1 MGLADS
7 AQRPSQFGFCAP
19 NAQKPGETYDVAV
32 VGAGLAGMSAA
43 VFAANRGLRVVQVGN
58 AGALLFSSGLLDLLG
73 VHPIEEGT
81 AWREP
86 WAGLAA
92 LRRDLPHHPYAK
104 LAAALL
110 RAAFGELVAA
120 LDEAGLAYTP
130 PGETNHEILTGVGTL
145 KSTYCLPRSMQP
157 GAEALGVRAPCLLV
171 DFEGLR
177 EYSAKAIAA
186 GAAARW
192 PGLRTLRLAFPAPGI
207 AGEVY
212 AAHIA
217 QALEGRAARERLA
230 DLVRPHLGDAR
241 AVGLP
246 AVLGIMRTA
255 PAVAHL
261 GEALGVPVFEV
272 PTMPTS
278 VPGLRLKNA
287 LERAVAARRV
297 DRRVHGRAVAVE
309 HSGDAFEVSVAAMPA
324 PVTLHARAMI
334 LATGRF
340 MGGGLEASRTRVREP
355 LLDLHVTQPA
365 TRSDWHRVDLLDA
378 CGHALNRAGI
388 EVDNGF
394 RALDARGVVVHPR
407 LFAVGT
413 ILAHHDWARMKCGAG
428 LAIGTAAAAVA
439 RLVKELPGC

>member
-1 MGLADS
+1 MS
-7 AQRPSQFGFCAP
+7 
-19 NAQKPGETYDVAV
+19 ETYDVAV

-43 VFAANRGLRVVQVGN
+43 VFAANRGLRVVQIGN
-58 AGALLFSSGLLDLLG
+58 AGALLFSSGLLDLLA
-73 VHPIEEGT
+73 VHPVAEGRL
-81 AWREP
+81 WKEP
-86 WAGLAA
+86 WVGFMT
-92 LRRDLPHHPYAK
+92 LRRDLPRHPYAK
-104 LAAALL
+104 CEVARV
-110 RAAFGELVAA
+110 RAAFGELIAA
-120 LDEAGLAYTP
+120 LDEAGLAYTA
-130 PGETNHEILTGVGTL
+130 PGDSNHEVLTGVGTA

-157 GAEALGVRAPCLLV
+157 GVAALAGGGPCLLV

-177 EYSAKAIAA
+177 EYSAKAVAA
-186 GAAARW
+186 GVSAHW
-192 PGLRTLRLAFPAPGI
+192 PSVRTLRLAFPAPGV

-217 QALEGRAARERLA
+217 VALEECGTRERLA
-230 DLVRPHLGDAR
+230 DLVRPHLGDAG

-255 PAVAHL
+255 RAAAHL
-261 GEALGVPVFEV
+261 TEALGVPVFEV

-287 LERAVAARRV
+287 LERAVAARGV
-297 DRRVHGRAVAVE
+297 ERRVHGRVVAVE
-309 HSGDAFEVSVAAMPA
+309 RSGDQFVLSVAAIPA
-324 PVTLHARAMI
+324 PAALRARAVI

-355 LLDLHVTQPA
+355 LLDLYVAQPE
-365 TRSDWHRVDLLDA
+365 TRSDWHHTDLFDA
-378 CGHALNRAGI
+378 RGHALNRAGL
-388 EVDNGF
+388 EVDDGF
-394 RALDARGVVVHPR
+394 RACDRRGAVVHPR

-439 RLVKELPGC
+439 RLAEELGSARGAS

>member
-1 MGLADS
+1 MS
-7 AQRPSQFGFCAP
+7 
-19 NAQKPGETYDVAV
+19 ETHDVAV
-32 VGAGLAGMSAA
+32 IGAGLAGMSAA

-73 VHPIEEGT
+73 VHPIEEGRT
-81 AWREP
+81 WRDP
-86 WAGLAA
+86 WAGLAI
-92 LRRDLPHHPYAK
+92 LSRDLPHHPYAR
-104 LAAALL
+104 LEAALV
-110 RAAFGELVAA
+110 RAAFGELIAA
-120 LDEAGLAYTP
+120 LDDAGLAYTA
-130 PGETNHEILTGVGTL
+130 PGERNHEVLTGVGTV

-157 GAEALGVRAPCLLV
+157 GAAALAAGAPCLLV

-177 EYSAKAIAA
+177 EYSAKAVAA

-192 PGLRTLRLAFPAPGI
+192 PGVRTLRLAFPARGI

-212 AAHIA
+212 AAHMA
-217 QALEGRAARERLA
+217 LALEERVTRERLA
-230 DLVRPHLGDAR
+230 DLIRPHLGDAG

-255 PAVAHL
+255 RAAAHL
-261 GEALGVPVFEV
+261 TEALGVPVFEV

-287 LERAVAARRV
+287 LERAVAVRGVERRL
-297 DRRVHGRAVAVE
+297 HGRVVAVE
-309 HSGDAFEVSVAAMPA
+309 RSGDQFALSVAGTPA
-324 PVTLHARAMI
+324 PAALRARAVI

-340 MGGGLEASRTRVREP
+340 MGRGLEASRARVREP
-355 LLDLHVTQPA
+355 LLDLYVAQPA
-365 TRSDWHRVDLLDA
+365 TRADWHRTDLFDRR
-378 CGHALNRAGI
+378 GHALNRAGL
-388 EVDNGF
+388 EVDDGF
-394 RALDARGVVVHPR
+394 RACDARGAVVDPR

-439 RLVKELPGC
+439 RLADELGAARGLS

>member
-1 MGLADS
+1 MS
-7 AQRPSQFGFCAP
+7 
-19 NAQKPGETYDVAV
+19 ETHDVAV
-32 VGAGLAGMSAA
+32 IGAGLAGMSAA

-73 VHPIEEGT
+73 VHPIEEGRT
-81 AWREP
+81 WRDP
-86 WAGLAA
+86 WAGLAI
-92 LRRDLPHHPYAK
+92 LSRDLPHHPYAR
-104 LAAALL
+104 LEAALV
-110 RAAFGELVAA
+110 RAAFGELIAA
-120 LDEAGLAYTP
+120 LDDAGLAYTA
-130 PGETNHEILTGVGTL
+130 PGERNHEVLTGVGTV

-157 GAEALGVRAPCLLV
+157 GAAALAAGAPCLLV

-177 EYSAKAIAA
+177 EYSAKAVAA

-192 PGLRTLRLAFPAPGI
+192 PGVRTLRLAFPARGI

-212 AAHIA
+212 AAHMA
-217 QALEGRAARERLA
+217 LALEERVTRERLA
-230 DLVRPHLGDAR
+230 DLIRPHLGDAG

-255 PAVAHL
+255 RAAAHL
-261 GEALGVPVFEV
+261 TEALGVPVFEV

-287 LERAVAARRV
+287 LERAVAVRGVERRL
-297 DRRVHGRAVAVE
+297 HGRVVAVE
-309 HSGDAFEVSVAAMPA
+309 RSGDQFALSVAGTPA
-324 PVTLHARAMI
+324 PAALRAHAVI

-340 MGGGLEASRTRVREP
+340 MGRGLEASRARVREP
-355 LLDLHVTQPA
+355 LLDLYVAQPA
-365 TRSDWHRVDLLDA
+365 TRADWHRTDLFDRR
-378 CGHALNRAGI
+378 GHALNRAGL
-388 EVDNGF
+388 EVDDGF
-394 RALDARGVVVHPR
+394 RACDARGAVVDPR

-439 RLVKELPGC
+439 RLADELGAARGLS

>member
-1 MGLADS
+1 MS
-7 AQRPSQFGFCAP
+7 
-19 NAQKPGETYDVAV
+19 ETYDVAI

-58 AGALLFSSGLLDLLG
+58 AGALLFASGLLDLLG
-73 VHPIEEGT
+73 VHPIEEGRT
-81 AWREP
+81 WSDP
-86 WAGLAA
+86 WAGLTVLA
-92 LRRDLPHHPYAK
+92 RDLPSHPYAK
-104 LAAALL
+104 LEAARM
-110 RAAFGELVAA
+110 RAAFAELTTA
-120 LDEAGLAYTP
+120 LDETGLAYTA
-130 PGETNHEILTGVGTL
+130 PGERNHEVLTGVGTV

-157 GAEALGVRAPCLLV
+157 GAAALTAGVPCLLV

-177 EYSAKAIAA
+177 EYSAKAVAA

-192 PGLRTLRLAFPAPGI
+192 SGVRTLRLTFPAPGI

-217 QALEGRAARERLA
+217 LALEERAARERLA

-246 AVLGIMRTA
+246 AVLGIMRTDRA
-255 PAVAHL
+255 AAHL
-261 GEALGVPVFEV
+261 AEALGVPVFEV

-287 LERAVAARRV
+287 LERAVAARGV
-297 DRRVHGRAVAVE
+297 ERRVHGRVIAVE
-309 HSGDAFEVSVAAMPA
+309 RSGDQFELSVAATPA
-324 PVTLHARAMI
+324 PAALHARAVI

-340 MGGGLEASRTRVREP
+340 MGRGLESSRTRVREP
-355 LLDLHVTQPA
+355 LLDLYVAQPA
-365 TRSDWHRVDLLDA
+365 TRSDWHRVDLFDA
-378 CGHALNRAGI
+378 RGHALNRAGI
-388 EVDNGF
+388 ETDEGF
-394 RALDARGVVVHPR
+394 RACDARGAVVQPR

-413 ILAHHDWARMKCGAG
+413 MLAHHDWARMKCGAG

-439 RLVKELPGC
+439 RLADELGRSRSLS

>member
-1 MGLADS
+1 MS
-7 AQRPSQFGFCAP
+7 
-19 NAQKPGETYDVAV
+19 ETYDVAV

-73 VHPIEEGT
+73 VHPIEEGR
-81 AWREP
+81 AWSDP
-86 WAGLAA
+86 WAGLAVLA
-92 LRRDLPHHPYAK
+92 RDVPSHPYAK
-104 LAAALL
+104 LEAARM
-110 RAAFGELVAA
+110 RAAFGELIAA
-120 LDEAGLAYTP
+120 LDEAGLAYTA
-130 PGETNHEILTGVGTL
+130 PGERNHEVLTGVGTT
-145 KSTYCLPRSMQP
+145 KSTYCLPLSMQP
-157 GAEALGVRAPCLLV
+157 GAAALATVAPCLLV

-177 EYSAKAIAA
+177 EYSAKALAA
-186 GAAARW
+186 GVAARW
-192 PGLRTLRLAFPAPGI
+192 PGVRTLRLAFPAPGI

-217 QALEGRAARERLA
+217 LALEEREARERLA
-230 DLVRPHLGDAR
+230 DLVRPRLGDAR

-246 AVLGIMRTA
+246 AVLGVMRTA
-255 PAVAHL
+255 RAAAHL
-261 GEALGVPVFEV
+261 TEALGVPVFEV

-287 LERAVAARRV
+287 LERAVAARGV
-297 DRRVHGRAVAVE
+297 ERRVHGRVVAVDWSDDE
-309 HSGDAFEVSVAAMPA
+309 FALSVAATPA
-324 PVTLHARAMI
+324 PVPLCARAVI

-355 LLDLHVTQPA
+355 LLDLYVAQPA
-365 TRSDWHRVDLLDA
+365 TRSDWHRADVFDA
-378 CGHALNRAGI
+378 RGHALNRAGL

-394 RALDARGVVVHPR
+394 RACDAHGAVVHPR

-413 ILAHHDWARMKCGAG
+413 VLAHHDWARMKCGAG

-439 RLVKELPGC
+439 RLADEIGHARGLS

>member
-1 MGLADS
+1 MS
-7 AQRPSQFGFCAP
+7 AVS
-19 NAQKPGETYDVAV
+19 DVAV

-43 VFAANRGLRVVQVGN
+43 VFAANRGVRVVQVGN

-73 VHPIEEGT
+73 VHPTEEGRT
-81 AWREP
+81 WSDP

-92 LRRDLPHHPYAK
+92 LRRDLPNHPYAK
-104 LAAALL
+104 LDGLQV

-120 LDEAGLAYTP
+120 LDEAGLAYTA
-130 PGETNHEILTGVGTL
+130 PGERNHEVLTGVGTA
-145 KSTYCLPRSMQP
+145 KSTYCLPRTMEA
-157 GAEALGVRAPCLLV
+157 GAAALAVGDPCLLV
-171 DFEGLR
+171 DFDGLR

-186 GAAARW
+186 AAAARW
-192 PGLRTLRLAFPAPGI
+192 PGLRTLRLAFPRPGI

-217 QALEGRAARERLA
+217 LALEERGTRERLA
-230 DLVRPHLGDAR
+230 ELVRPHVADAR

-246 AVLGIMRTA
+246 AVLGIMRSSRAAADLT
-255 PAVAHL
+255 
-261 GEALGVPVFEV
+261 EALGVPVFEV

-287 LERAVAARRV
+287 LERAVAARGV
-297 DRRVHGRAVAVE
+297 ERRVHGRVVAIERTGDEFTLAVA
-309 HSGDAFEVSVAAMPA
+309 ATPA
-324 PVTLHARAMI
+324 PVALRARAVI

-340 MGGGLEASRTRVREP
+340 MGGGLQASRAGVREP
-355 LLDLHVTQPA
+355 LLNLHVAQPA
-365 TRSDWHRVDLLDA
+365 TRTDWHRTDLFDPR
-378 CGHALNRAGI
+378 GHALNRAGL
-388 EVDNGF
+388 EVDDGF
-394 RALDARGVVVHPR
+394 RACDARGAVLHPR

-439 RLVKELPGC
+439 RLARELGLARRVS

>member
-1 MGLADS
+1 M
-7 AQRPSQFGFCAP
+7 
-19 NAQKPGETYDVAV
+19 YDVAV

-86 WAGLAA
+86 WVGLAA
-92 LRRDLPHHPYAK
+92 LRRDLPQHPYAK
-104 LAAALL
+104 LEGACL

-120 LDEAGLAYTP
+120 LDGAGLAYTS
-130 PGETNHEILTGVGTL
+130 PGETNHELLTGVGTL
-145 KSTYCLPRSMQP
+145 KSTYCMPRSMQT
-157 GAEALGVRAPCLLV
+157 GAEALAACTPCLLV

-192 PGLRTLRLAFPAPGI
+192 PTLRTRRLAFPAPGI
-207 AGEVY
+207 AGEAY

-230 DLVRPHLGDAR
+230 DLVRPHVGDAR

-246 AVLGIMRTA
+246 AVLGILRTA
-255 PAVAHL
+255 DATAHL
-261 GEALGVPVFEV
+261 GQALGVPVFEV

-287 LERAVAARRV
+287 LERAVAARQV
-297 DRRVHGRAVAVE
+297 DRHAHGRVVAVE
-309 HSGDAFEVSVAAMPA
+309 RGRDVFALSFAATPA
-324 PVTLHARAMI
+324 PVTLHACALI

-340 MGGGLEASRTRVREP
+340 MGGGLVAGRTGVREP
-355 LLDLHVTQPA
+355 LLGLAVTQPA
-365 TRSDWHRVDLLDA
+365 TRSDWHQVDFLDA
-378 CGHALNRAGI
+378 RGHALNRAGI
-388 EVDNGF
+388 EVDEGF
-394 RALDARGVVVHPR
+394 RALDARGAVVHPR

-428 LAIGTAAAAVA
+428 IAIGTAAAAVA
-439 RLVKELPGC
+439 RLVKELGRAGKPS

>member
-1 MGLADS
+1 MS
-7 AQRPSQFGFCAP
+7 
-19 NAQKPGETYDVAV
+19 ETYDVAV

-73 VHPIEEGT
+73 VHPIEEGRT
-81 AWREP
+81 WSNP
-86 WAGLAA
+86 WAALAA
-92 LRRDLPHHPYAK
+92 LARDLPCHPYAK
-104 LAAALL
+104 LEAARV
-110 RAAFGELVAA
+110 RAAFGELIAA
-120 LDEAGLAYTP
+120 LDEAGLAYTA
-130 PGETNHEILTGVGTL
+130 PGERNHEVLTGVGTA

-157 GAEALGVRAPCLLV
+157 GAAALAAGAPCLLV

-177 EYSAKAIAA
+177 EYSAKAVAA

-192 PGLRTLRLAFPAPGI
+192 PSVRTLRLAFPAPGV

-217 QALEGRAARERLA
+217 LALEERGARARLA

-246 AVLGIMRTA
+246 AVLGITRSVRAAADLT
-255 PAVAHL
+255 
-261 GEALGVPVFEV
+261 EALGAPVFEV

-287 LERAVAARRV
+287 LERAVAVRGV
-297 DRRVHGRAVAVE
+297 ERRVHGRVVAVE
-309 HSGDAFEVSVAAMPA
+309 RSGDEFELSVAATPTPA
-324 PVTLHARAMI
+324 ALRARAVI

-340 MGGGLEASRTRVREP
+340 MGRGLEASRTRVREP
-355 LLDLHVTQPA
+355 LLDLYVAQPA
-365 TRSDWHRVDLLDA
+365 TRADWHRADLFDA
-378 CGHALNRAGI
+378 RGHALNRAGL
-388 EVDNGF
+388 EVDDGF
-394 RALDARGVVVHPR
+394 RACDARGAVVHPR

-439 RLVKELPGC
+439 RLADELGRARGLS

>member
-1 MGLADS
+1 VS
-7 AQRPSQFGFCAP
+7 ATC
-19 NAQKPGETYDVAV
+19 DVAV

-73 VHPIEEGT
+73 VHPIEEGRT
-81 AWREP
+81 WRDP
-86 WAGLAA
+86 WTGFAA
-92 LRRDLPHHPYAK
+92 LRRDLPNHPYAK
-104 LAAALL
+104 LDAMQV

-120 LDEAGLAYTP
+120 LDDAGLAYTA
-130 PGETNHEILTGVGTL
+130 PGEGNHEVLTGVGTA
-145 KSTYCLPRSMQP
+145 KSTYCLPRTMEP
-157 GAEALGVRAPCLLV
+157 GAAALAARVPCLLV

-177 EYSAKAIAA
+177 EYSAKALAA

-192 PGLRTLRLAFPAPGI
+192 PGVRTLRLAFPCPGI

-217 QALEGRAARERLA
+217 QALEQREARGHLA
-230 DLVRPHLGDAR
+230 DLIRPHLGDAR

-246 AVLGIMRTA
+246 AVLGIMRSGRA
-255 PAVAHL
+255 AADL
-261 GEALGVPVFEV
+261 AAALGMPVFEV

-287 LERAVAARRV
+287 LERAVAARGV
-297 DRRVHGRAVAVE
+297 ERRVQARVVAVE
-309 HSGDAFEVSVAAMPA
+309 RAGDEFTLSVAATPTPA
-324 PVTLHARAMI
+324 SIHARAVV

-340 MGGGLEASRTRVREP
+340 MGRGLAASRAGVREP
-355 LLDLHVTQPA
+355 LLDLHVAQPA
-365 TRSDWHRVDLLDA
+365 TRSDWHRTDLFDPR
-378 CGHALNRAGI
+378 GHALNLAGL
-388 EVDNGF
+388 EVDDGF
-394 RALDARGVVVHPR
+394 RACDARRAVVHPR

-413 ILAHHDWARMKCGAG
+413 ILAHQDWARMKCGAG

-439 RLVKELPGC
+439 RLASELGLARGVS